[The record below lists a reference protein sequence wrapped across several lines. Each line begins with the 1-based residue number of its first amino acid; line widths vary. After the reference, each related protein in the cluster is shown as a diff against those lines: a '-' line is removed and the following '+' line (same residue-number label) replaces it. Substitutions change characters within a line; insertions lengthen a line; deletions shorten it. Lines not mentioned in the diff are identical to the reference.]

1 MNIRP
6 LTCVPVRALSLTQAL
21 ESVIATFEK
30 ELRKLNPG
38 VTQLTYS
45 VADLHVYVDSLKD
58 ASLMTL
64 DPQTRQY
71 VPRGKDYIKSALMQK
86 LKGQAA

>member
-1 MNIRP
+1 M
-6 LTCVPVRALSLTQAL
+6 QAL
-21 ESVIATFEK
+21 ESVIAAFEK

-45 VADLHVYVDSLKD
+45 VADLHVYVDALKD

-71 VPRGKDYIKSALMQK
+71 MPRGKDFIKSQLMQK